1 MRLMQVNFFSFLHKK
16 YREVLRVKQ
25 KLSIL
30 ALYLLAGCLLPANT
44 SATAAEGQMKA
55 LTVEDAVQRALVHNP
70 DLQTL
75 RLEEESAKGQDE
87 KARLLLINNPTIE
100 GAVSKKDKPDE
111 EGGGKFTNYGFK
123 LSQEF
128 EIAGQRAVRI
138 DVAEKEL
145 ARVRSEITDRER
157 ILISDVKDLF
167 AKALAAKKKNG
178 LAREIVRLNEELLG
192 YTKIKFQ
199 AGDVSG
205 LDVNLSEVEL
215 SKAKKELLLAE
226 RGYRDS
232 LLALQ
237 GLLGLSADSSFA
249 IEGDLPSEAPAL
261 PDKEALK
268 ALAFSHRPDAK
279 AAEFEIEKTQ
289 LARELVKKEALPHIT
304 LSGFY
309 ERDERRDAVG
319 LAISVPL
326 PFFDRKQAEEKEAS
340 AKAEGAEIRAAGL
353 KKTIEREIDQVFND
367 IISAIEELSLFRKE
381 ILVKAAENLNLL
393 NLAFREGKIGFFEV
407 RLAQKDTIEAQF
419 AYIEAQTRA
428 QLALNAIEKTT
439 GGAMTW

>member
-1 MRLMQVNFFSFLHKK
+1 MDRIYAVVIVLCALFLITSPVAALETK
-16 YREVLRVKQ
+16 ELTLEQ
-25 KLSIL
+25 AITL
-30 ALYLLAGCLLPANT
+30 ALEN
-44 SATAAEGQMKA
+44 
-55 LTVEDAVQRALVHNP
+55 NP
-70 DLQTL
+70 ELQTL
-75 RLEEESAKGQDE
+75 RLGEESAKGQNE

-100 GAVSKKDKPDE
+100 GAFSKKDEPED

-128 EIAGQRAVRI
+128 EVAGQRGVRI

-145 ARVRSEITDRER
+145 ARVKSEIRDKER
-157 ILISDVKDLF
+157 VLIADVKDVF

-226 RGYRDS
+226 RAYRES

-237 GLLGLSADSSFA
+237 GLLGVSPDRSFA
-249 IEGDLPSEAPAL
+249 IEGELPSEAPAL

-268 ALAFSHRPDAK
+268 TLALSHRPDSK
-279 AAEFEIEKTQ
+279 AAVFEMEKTQ
-289 LARELVKKEALPHIT
+289 FALQLVKKEAFPNIT
-304 LSGFY
+304 LFGFY
-309 ERDERRDAVG
+309 DRDERRNEVG
-319 LAISVPL
+319 LGISVPL
-326 PFFDRKQAEEKEAS
+326 PFFDRKQAEKKEAF
-340 AKAEGAEIRAAGL
+340 AKAEGAKIKAAGL
-353 KKTIEREIDQVFND
+353 NKTIEREIDQAFND
-367 IISAIEELSLFRKE
+367 IASAIEELSLFRKE

-393 NLAFREGKIGFFEV
+393 NLAFKEGKIGFFEV
-407 RLAQKDTIEAQF
+407 RLAQKDTIEAQV
-419 AYIEAQTRA
+419 AYIEAQTRT
-428 QLALNAIEKTT
+428 QLALNAIEKIT
-439 GGAMTW
+439 GGAVK

>member
-1 MRLMQVNFFSFLHKK
+1 MDRIYAFVVILCAFFLITSPAAASETKELTL
-16 YREVLRVKQ
+16 EQ
-25 KLSIL
+25 AITL
-30 ALYLLAGCLLPANT
+30 AI
-44 SATAAEGQMKA
+44 EK
-55 LTVEDAVQRALVHNP
+55 NP
-70 DLQTL
+70 DLQSL
-75 RLEEESAKGQDE
+75 RLEEESAEGQNE

-100 GAVSKKDKPDE
+100 GAVSKEDKPEE

-128 EIAGQRAVRI
+128 EIAGQRGVRI

-145 ARVRSEITDRER
+145 ARVKSEIRDKER
-157 ILISDVKDLF
+157 VLIGDVKDVF

-178 LAREIVRLNEELLG
+178 LARANVRLNEELLG

-199 AGDVSG
+199 AGELSG

-226 RGYRDS
+226 RQYREA

-237 GLLGLSADSSFA
+237 GLLGVSPDMSFA

-268 ALAFSHRPDAK
+268 AFAFSHRPDSK
-279 AAEFEIEKTQ
+279 AAAFEMEKTEFA
-289 LARELVKKEALPHIT
+289 LELVKKEAFPNIT

-309 ERDERRDAVG
+309 GRDERRDVVG
-319 LAISVPL
+319 LEISVPL
-326 PFFDRKQAEEKEAS
+326 PFFDRKQAEKKEAF
-340 AKAEGAEIRAAGL
+340 AKSEGAKIKAAGL
-353 KKTIEREIDQVFND
+353 KKTIEREVDQAFND
-367 IISAIEELSLFRKE
+367 IASAIEELSLFRKE
-381 ILVKAAENLNLL
+381 ILVKAAENLDLL
-393 NLAFREGKIGFFEV
+393 NLAYKEGKIGFFEV

-428 QLALNAIEKTT
+428 QLALNAIEKIT
-439 GGAMTW
+439 GGAVR